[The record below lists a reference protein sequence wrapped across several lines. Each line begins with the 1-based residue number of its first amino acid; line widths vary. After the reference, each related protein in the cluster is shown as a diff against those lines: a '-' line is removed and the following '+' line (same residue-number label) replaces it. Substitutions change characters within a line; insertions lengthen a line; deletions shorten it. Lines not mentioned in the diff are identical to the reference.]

1 MQFNPNVVKISQYPS
16 SQLVAKKK
24 AMIAAGKTVYDF
36 GQGDPIEPTAEFI
49 RAAVGPGVPE
59 VSQYPTVR
67 GVPELRKAAAGYVK
81 RRFGVALD
89 AETEIIQC
97 TGSKE
102 AIFTFTFLFANTGGA
117 KNLVIGPSPGY
128 FVMERSALIAG
139 LEYLPFEL
147 SDANKYL
154 LELETLSEE
163 VLQRTALVWINYPH
177 NPTGVSCDVA
187 YLERQVAVAKK
198 YGIVIASDECYVDL
212 FFGKALPPSI
222 LQVTRDG
229 VVAFHSCSKRSGMTA
244 YRTGFLAGDRDI
256 LQMFAGFRDNVGVA
270 TPVYTQAAAVAAWSD
285 DRHPEDRRRAFAA
298 KRAVFEEF
306 FAKKGIEYAHND
318 ATFYYWLKVP
328 AGETDRSYTD
338 KLLELG
344 IVVGPGSNFGAFG
357 GDRVRVALVPSLLDC
372 RKAIELW
379 SKL

>member
-1 MQFNPNVVKISQYPS
+1 
-16 SQLVAKKK
+16 
-24 AMIAAGKTVYDF
+24 
-36 GQGDPIEPTAEFI
+36 
-49 RAAVGPGVPE
+49 
-59 VSQYPTVR
+59 
-67 GVPELRKAAAGYVK
+67 
-81 RRFGVALD
+81 
-89 AETEIIQC
+89 
-97 TGSKE
+97 
-102 AIFTFTFLFANTGGA
+102 
-117 KNLVIGPSPGY
+117 
-128 FVMERSALIAG
+128 
-139 LEYLPFEL
+139 
-147 SDANKYL
+147 
-154 LELETLSEE
+154 
-163 VLQRTALVWINYPH
+163 
-177 NPTGVSCDVA
+177 
-187 YLERQVAVAKK
+187 
-198 YGIVIASDECYVDL
+198 
-212 FFGKALPPSI
+212 
-222 LQVTRDG
+222 
-229 VVAFHSCSKRSGMTA
+229 MTA